1 MVILNLKRAA
11 EWIDTV
17 AGVRLHC
24 RPLTSAMML
33 AVKSDLMQ
41 MDIAAGDVDGMHA
54 ALTKA
59 IARRSVFEWEGVFGE
74 GDDPAPVT
82 PDHIDA
88 LMDLHRIFEEF
99 DRQIVTPYLLVQSE
113 KNGFAPS
120 PNGTS
125 AGAPDIAAPA
135 TASAT
140 PAQAN

>member
-1 MVILNLKRAA
+1 MVILNLKRDA

-33 AVKSDLMQ
+33 AVKSDLMRL
-41 MDIAAGDVDGMHA
+41 DIASDDVDEMHA

-59 IARRSVFEWEGVFGE
+59 IARRSVFEWEGVGDAE
-74 GDDPAPVT
+74 GAAIPVT
-82 PDHIDA
+82 TDHIDA

-99 DRQIVTPYLLVQSE
+99 DRQIVTPYLLVQAE

-125 AGAPDIAAPA
+125 EGAPTIAAVA